1 MRKNNPGSA
10 SLRAAARTKG
20 RNSAEGHILLS
31 PFFPILKRDAPHRG
45 RAASCQSPTAAVSG
59 KGEGRTLT
67 QTDDGP
73 LWMLSHSPDGH
84 SWSGL
89 LTRSLFISPTLWTR
103 ISSTSPSA
111 SYQVSLLT
119 GRGSRVEL
127 LLHFSNG
134 LTYHWGI
141 SEPLDS
147 LKNATSY
154 RSHRESTSAV
164 IHDPPG
170 TVTKNRDEN
179 AMLHHVTLCE

>member
-59 KGEGRTLT
+59 NGEGRTLT

-111 SYQVSLLT
+111 TQFHCWRTEEAGLSSYCTSQMVWLT
-119 GRGSRVEL
+119 TGEFLNPLIAWKMPPPIAPIVKAPPQSSTIL
-127 LLHFSNG
+127 QG
-134 LTYHWGI
+134 L
-141 SEPLDS
+141 
-147 LKNATSY
+147 
-154 RSHRESTSAV
+154 
-164 IHDPPG
+164 
-170 TVTKNRDEN
+170 
-179 AMLHHVTLCE
+179 